1 MNDTSNIS
9 AIVGSYLEQS
19 DAVRARFERLKSREI
34 MLEVS
39 HLCKNF
45 NSGGKTTVALKDV
58 NFKVHR
64 VAENQH
70 W

>member
-34 MLEVS
+34 LKS
-39 HLCKNF
+39 IGA
-45 NSGGKTTVALKDV
+45 NSFA
-58 NFKVHR
+58 
-64 VAENQH
+64 
-70 W
+70 